1 VRTILLLPLGNV
13 DLNLVQAL
21 RLSLMDVLGLP
32 IKTGKLPV
40 RLEYFYDE
48 TRGQYNST
56 KILLY
61 LKDHYLREGNT
72 SDKIL
77 ALLGDDLFI
86 PILTFVFGEAE
97 LGGSVAV
104 ASYHRLQSERYGLS
118 PDYELLIDRLS
129 KEALHEL
136 GHTFGLIHCA
146 IQECVMH
153 TSNNVEEVDLKGTS
167 FCAPCMRTISVML

>member
-1 VRTILLLPLGNV
+1 VSTILLLPLGNV
-13 DLNLVQAL
+13 DLNLVEAL
-21 RLSLMDVLGLP
+21 RFPVKDTLGLP
-32 IKTGKLPV
+32 VKTAESTIH
-40 RLEYFYDE
+40 LERFYDAN
-48 TRGQYNST
+48 RGQYNST
-56 KILLY
+56 EILLY
-61 LKDHYLREGNT
+61 LRDLYIGNSNT

-77 ALLGDDLFI
+77 ALLSDDLYI

-97 LGGSVAV
+97 LGGSVAI
-104 ASYHRLQSERYGLS
+104 ASYHRLQNERYGLPS
-118 PDYELLIDRLS
+118 DHDLLVDRLR

-153 TSNNVEEVDLKGTS
+153 TSNNVEEIDLKGTS